1 MSPLAN
7 RNMLLSTI
15 TEGSKKVDILGY
27 MTWWSMRNVSITRD
41 KFQEL
46 LEQNGFN
53 KNYAVEHNYMST
65 FKRALKSLEEKR
77 IIRIVSDTSFLLR
90 CQFTEEKLVD
100 DGLEY
105 DRETI
110 IEVNKEIYRKEKD
123 LSKAIT
129 QGKPEIVTK
138 LIELFNYEKV
148 RYNSHDMNRYIQSI
162 LGKEADIISLRD
174 QGCLYF
180 VPAGYQSTLDS
191 INKMASAIGN
201 STFITMPVPNLSV
214 NQTLIKTAIKDDV
227 ENALSTLEEEVEQ
240 ASKDKKAITKVWS
253 GTRINRIK
261 KLQQRLVAYSEV
273 LGKDTDLQKS
283 AENLEK
289 EIMKFRVL
297 EVDD

>member
-1 MSPLAN
+1 
-7 RNMLLSTI
+7 
-15 TEGSKKVDILGY
+15 

-77 IIRIVSDTSFLLR
+77 IIRIVSDTAFTLR
-90 CQFTEEKLVD
+90 CQFTEEKLVN
-100 DGLEY
+100 DGLDY
-105 DRETI
+105 NRETI

-123 LSKAIT
+123 LTKAIT
-129 QGKPEIVTK
+129 QGKPEIITK
-138 LIELFNYEKV
+138 LIELFNHEKV
-148 RYNSHDMNRYIQSI
+148 RYNSHDMNRYIQNI
-162 LGKEADIISLRD
+162 LSKEADIISLRD

-180 VPAGYQSTLDS
+180 VPAGYQATLTS
-191 INKMASAIGN
+191 INSMVTAIGH
-201 STFITMPVPNLSV
+201 SSFITMPVPNLSS
-214 NQTLIKTAIKDDV
+214 NKTLIKTAIKDDV

-261 KLQQRLVAYSEV
+261 KLQQRLVSYSEV
-273 LGKDTDLQKS
+273 LGEAKDLRES

-297 EVDD
+297 EIDD